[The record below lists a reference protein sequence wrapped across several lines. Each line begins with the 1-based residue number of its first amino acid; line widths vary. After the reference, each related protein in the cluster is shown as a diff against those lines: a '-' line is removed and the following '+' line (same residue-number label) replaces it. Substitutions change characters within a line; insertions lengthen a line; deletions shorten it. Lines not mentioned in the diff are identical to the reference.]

1 MVPHLLLVCMQAE
14 DEDLQD
20 ILGDMDDEELG
31 LDPTLGE
38 EEDQDQDLAAG
49 LGSDGEGDSDGAEEG
64 GDGDGEEEE
73 EEEGAGEGAK
83 QGRKAKKG
91 TFKELR
97 SKLRELTKA
106 EKANA
111 REAKDGKDGA
121 KVRPITDKRSRPLCA
136 ALVNT
141 YSIADQHPRSL
152 YAALWMLAQFSGC

>member
-1 MVPHLLLVCMQAE
+1 MVPHLLLVCVQAE

-73 EEEGAGEGAK
+73 EGGGEGAK

-111 REAKDGKDGA
+111 REAKEGKDGA
-121 KVRPITDKRSRPLCA
+121 KVRPSTPL
-136 ALVNT
+136 L
-141 YSIADQHPRSL
+141 L
-152 YAALWMLAQFSGC
+152 YAALETPAQCLQH